1 MIKKTLIYFILII
14 SIVIVGSVYSQQG
27 WEYVN
32 PYPTGQTIWSM
43 SFINA
48 NTGMAVTSDGG
59 TVLNTTNGGMNWTSR
74 APYPLSVDFFGC
86 LMIDE
91 NTWLAGRVS
100 DYTAVG
106 IFRTTDRG
114 SNWHEIYNTGLNG
127 SIDNFYRY
135 NENTIYALH
144 KFAYLKSTDRGN
156 TWTRKEVSSYPNY
169 LNSIMFLN
177 DSTGYIGSQDSI
189 ILKTTNYGEN
199 WFGIN
204 VHPVSPFT
212 YFSSVMFKNENTGF
226 CVSSEAKGSYRTTN
240 GGINWTHYP
249 NQSGTGAF
257 YGDFINIQNYYSTDF
272 GLTWIQRNAVDSL
285 GYFITFADSNTCYST
300 YVEGNH
306 IWKSTDKGV
315 NFSKISRNY
324 FPESKDF
331 TLCNRN
337 KLFVITR
344 QQIFRST
351 NFGDDFQQVFSNNQY
366 YLSFIDFSDSLKGIA
381 VGSEGK
387 ILLTTNDGNTWLP
400 KTVGSGGKRGVNYI
414 NNKII
419 IQDSAI
425 NKLYISEN
433 SGTTWD
439 SIIINDNIP
448 RRMNIVNETIG
459 YILAYNSVPQMILY
473 KSTNGGYNWNNI
485 KNVSASQINFYDSEN
500 GIIGIPAY
508 YFRTTNGGISW
519 DSLTYPLL
527 PQFAVNS
534 IKYVSPQT
542 VYVTGLQSRIF
553 KSTDGGVIWQEQKT
567 YSGLESSLSK
577 IDFYDTTYGMALGG
591 GGVLIRT
598 KTGGEINVGIKQISN
613 EVPEG
618 FYLGQNYPNPFN
630 PVTNIQ
636 FQVPVC
642 HSCGGRNPVVVL
654 KVFDILGREVK
665 TLVYEYKQPGTYQVS
680 FYAEGLS
687 SGIYFYKLTAGDFS
701 ETKKLVLIK

>member
-1 MIKKTLIYFILII
+1 MKPLTIKYLLLII
-14 SIVIVGSVYSQQG
+14 SFVMSGKIYSQQG

-48 NTGMAVTSDGG
+48 NTGIAVTSYGG

-114 SNWHEIYNTGLNG
+114 LNWHEIYNTGLNG

-177 DSTGYIGSQDSI
+177 DSIGYIGSQDSI

-212 YFSSVMFKNENTGF
+212 YFSSVMFKNENTGI

-249 NQSGTGAF
+249 NQSGRGTF

-306 IWKSTDKGV
+306 IWKSTNKGV

-331 TLCNRN
+331 TICNRN

-351 NFGDDFQQVFSNNQY
+351 NFGDDFQQVYSNNQY

-387 ILLTTNDGNTWLP
+387 ILLTTNGGNTWLP
-400 KTVGSGGKRGVNYI
+400 KTVGSSGKLGVNYM
-414 NNKII
+414 NNKIV

-425 NKLYISEN
+425 NKIYISEN
-433 SGTTWD
+433 SGATWD
-439 SIIINDNIP
+439 SVQINNDVP
-448 RRMNIVNETIG
+448 KTMKFVNENTG
-459 YILAYNSVPQMILY
+459 YMSSIYTYPKTALY
-473 KSTNGGYNWNNI
+473 KTTNGGYNWQFI
-485 KNVSASQINFYDSEN
+485 KNISTTFIEFNNNDIGIVSALPF
-500 GIIGIPAY
+500 

-519 DSLTYPLL
+519 DSLTYPYAPSGFYALS
-527 PQFAVNS
+527 A
-534 IKYVSPQT
+534 KYVSPQT
-542 VYVTGLQSRIF
+542 VYVTGLYGRIF
-553 KSTDGGVIWQEQKT
+553 KSTDGGVNWQEQKA
-567 YSGLESSLSK
+567 YSGLQNSLTK
-577 IDFYDTTYGMALGG
+577 IDFFDTVYGMAHRQE
-591 GGVLIRT
+591 GVLLRT

-630 PVTNIQ
+630 SITSVK
-636 FQVPVC
+636 FQIIN
-642 HSCGGRNPVVVL
+642 SGIVVL

-665 TLVYEYKQPGTYQVS
+665 TLVNEYKQPGTYQVS

-687 SGIYFYKLTAGDFS
+687 SGIYFYRIETNNFIS
-701 ETKKLVLIK
+701 TKKCVLLK